1 MSSPTPVRSL
11 GAVDEYGCR
20 VLSDAGL
27 AYADGAEQ
35 ALAGIVSRASDLSS
49 ASQELSDAATDW
61 ATRYSLTTV
70 RANLLRGL
78 DLPADARVLEIG
90 CGCGPITRY
99 LGEQVALVD
108 AVEPMAARARVARL
122 RTRDQPHVAVMVGT
136 LEDIPVEPT
145 YDVVVVVGVLEYV
158 AHGSSSPEPYLDF
171 LRRIASV
178 LRPDGTLVLAIEN
191 QVGVKYLVGAPE
203 DHTDR
208 AFDSVEGYPLPS
220 PARTFTRERLTGM
233 LGTAGFTSRVLGAF
247 PDYKLPRVL
256 LDDQIYDAD
265 RSLASRIPPFPSPDY
280 MTQRMSLADERLTWR
295 TLVDTGV
302 GSHFANSFV
311 VVADRG
317 AASTIWPPE
326 RLGVAFTAERQP
338 RFAVRTEI
346 VRDDDGIDFV
356 RRPVTEPA
364 LPPEPGTEHVRHV
377 VEPTAP
383 HVTGQTL
390 LELVEREPVNAG
402 ALLTRWA
409 EQVGDDEWTPVD
421 LVPHNIIV
429 TASDELVVI
438 DQEWLVQ
445 GYGRDNHLIRGAF
458 WSAVE
463 VARSTEPST
472 WGAPRTIRDVVAIFA
487 GHVGV
492 TVDAAALESFVAA
505 ESAFQAAVNTTDADP
520 EARAARS
527 VGQLRELLDTNLAD
541 FREHRRGS
549 DELSVLRD
557 EVARLSDVEVELAR
571 MHARLSVTDAEL
583 TELRR
588 RNDTS
593 TVRKAR
599 RIAGKVSRRFTQ
611 P

>member
-1 MSSPTPVRSL
+1 MSSPTPVRAL
-11 GAVDEYGCR
+11 GTVDEFGCR
-20 VLSDAGL
+20 VLSEAGL

-35 ALAGIVSRASDLSS
+35 TLAGIVSRASDLSS
-49 ASQELSDAATDW
+49 SSQELADAATDW

-122 RTRDQPHVAVMVGT
+122 RTRDQPNVAVMVGT
-136 LEDIPVEPT
+136 LDDVPAEPT

-158 AHGSSSPEPYLDF
+158 AHGTDSPEPYVDF

-208 AFDSVEGYPLPS
+208 AFDSIEGYPLPS
-220 PARTFTRERLTGM
+220 PARTFTRQRLTG
-233 LGTAGFTSRVLGAF
+233 LLETAGFTSRVLGAF

-256 LDDQIYDAD
+256 LDDQLFDED

-280 MTQRMSLADERLTWR
+280 MTQRMSLADERLAWR

-302 GSHFANSFV
+302 GTHFANSFV

-317 AASTIWPPE
+317 APSSIWPSD

-338 RFAVRTEI
+338 RFAVRTQI
-346 VRDDDGIDFV
+346 VRHADGIDFV
-356 RRPVTEPA
+356 RTAVNESLPA
-364 LPPEPGTEHVRHV
+364 EAGAEHVRHV
-377 VEPTAP
+377 LEPSAP
-383 HVTGQTL
+383 HVTGHTL
-390 LELVEREPVNAG
+390 LDLVERDPGQAG
-402 ALLTRWA
+402 VLLKRWA
-409 EQVGDDEWTPVD
+409 DRVVEDEWTPVD

-429 TASDELVVI
+429 DSSDTLVVI

-445 GYGRDNHLIRGAF
+445 GYGRENHLIRGAF
-458 WSAVE
+458 WSAVD
-463 VARSTEPST
+463 VARSTEPSD
-472 WGAPRTIRDVVAIFA
+472 WGSPRTVRDVVTILA

-492 TVDAAALESFVAA
+492 TVDEAALERFVTA
-505 ESAFQAAVNTTDADP
+505 ESAFQAAVNTSDASP
-520 EARAARS
+520 AARAARS
-527 VGQLRELLDTNLAD
+527 VGQLRELLDTNVSD
-541 FREHRRGS
+541 FREHRRAG
-549 DELSVLRD
+549 DELATLRG
-557 EVARLSDVEVELAR
+557 EVRRLADVEAELSR
-571 MHARLSVTDAEL
+571 LHARLGVQEAEL

-593 TVRKAR
+593 AVRKAR
-599 RIAGKVSRRFTQ
+599 RIAGRVKRRLTQ